1 MSLSI
6 LDFIIIITYFVFV
19 LIIGLLF
26 SKKAGQSIKD
36 YFVSGRSLP
45 WWLAGTSMVAT
56 TFAADTP
63 LAITGLVAKHG
74 VAGNWL
80 WWNLVM
86 SGLLTVFLYARLWHR
101 SGVITDV
108 EFTEIRYG
116 GKPAAILRGFRAL
129 YLSLAI
135 NSIIMGWVT
144 LAMAKIIGIST
155 GMDKWTAVI
164 ICLSITLAYSVL
176 SGLWGVVVTD
186 FFQFFIAMAGAIVL
200 AIFAVNHVG
209 GIDGLISGLDKLE
222 GGSAQ
227 ILSFIP
233 EVGSAWMPVSAVF
246 VYLAIN
252 WWAAWYPGAE
262 PGGGGYIAQRIFS
275 AKNEKHGILS
285 TLWFNIAMYALRP
298 WPWII
303 AALVSLVIYPDL
315 ADKESGYVKLIVDL
329 LPSGVKGI
337 LLASFA
343 AAFMSTISTQ
353 LNWGSSYLVNDF
365 YKRFIQKDA
374 SDKHYV
380 LISRISTVLI
390 LALGALAT
398 MSMETISGAWKFL
411 LAIGAGTGS
420 VYILRWY
427 WWRINAWSEISAM
440 IASFVISVFL
450 QFGLNLST
458 DDPNNFS
465 LVMIITVLGSTIIWL
480 TVTFL
485 TQPESDEVL
494 VKFYKK
500 VRPAGKLWSKIYTE
514 YQLESSK
521 DSLPV
526 SLRDWI
532 YGVVLVY
539 SFLFGLGKLLF
550 GIYTEAVFL
559 LSISFVFGYLL
570 LRDINKM
577 EFESENN

>member
-1 MSLSI
+1 MNLST
-6 LDFIIIITYFVFV
+6 LDIFVITIYFVFV

-36 YFVSGRSLP
+36 FFVSGRSLP

-63 LAITGLVAKHG
+63 LAVTGLVAKHG

-116 GKPAAILRGFRAL
+116 GKPAAYLRGFRAL
-129 YLSLAI
+129 YLALPI

-155 GMDKWTAVI
+155 GLDKWTAVI

-186 FFQFFIAMAGAIVL
+186 FVQFFIAMAGAIIL
-200 AIFAVNHVG
+200 AIFAVNHIG
-209 GIDGLISGLDKLE
+209 GIEGLINGLDQLE
-222 GGSAQ
+222 GGSGQ
-227 ILSFIP
+227 VLSFLP
-233 EVGSAWMPVSAVF
+233 EMGSAWMPISAIF

-275 AKNEKHGILS
+275 AKDERHGILS
-285 TLWFNIAMYALRP
+285 TLWFNIAMYAIRP

-303 AALVSLVIYPDL
+303 AALVSLVMYPDL

-365 YKRFIQKDA
+365 YKRFIKKDA
-374 SDKHYV
+374 TDKHYV
-380 LISRISTVLI
+380 LVSRLSTIII

-411 LAIGAGTGS
+411 LAIGAGTGA

-465 LVMIITVLGSTIIWL
+465 LVMIITVVGSSIVWL

-485 TQPESDEVL
+485 TQPETDEVL
-494 VKFYKK
+494 VRFYKK
-500 VRPAGKLWSKIYTE
+500 VRPAGKLWAKIYKE
-514 YQLESSK
+514 YQLETSK

-532 YGVVLVY
+532 YGVILVY
-539 SFLFGLGKLLF
+539 SFLFGLGKLFF
-550 GIYTEAVFL
+550 GLNIEAVILLIISFITGFL
-559 LSISFVFGYLL
+559 LI
-570 LRDINKM
+570 RDINKM
-577 EFESENN
+577 DFTSS

>member
-1 MSLSI
+1 MQLEM
-6 LDFIIIITYFVFV
+6 LDFAIIIVYFIFV
-19 LIIGLLF
+19 LFIGLKY
-26 SKKAGQSIKD
+26 SGRAGKSLD
-36 YFVSGRSLP
+36 EYFVSGRSLP

-63 LAITGLVAKHG
+63 LAVTGLVAEHG

-108 EFTEIRYG
+108 EFAEIRYS

-129 YLSLAI
+129 YLALPV
-135 NSIIMGWVT
+135 NSIIMGWVI
-144 LAMAKIIGIST
+144 LAMAKIIGISM
-155 GMDKWTAVI
+155 GIDKWTAVI
-164 ICLSITLAYSVL
+164 ICLAVTLAYSML
-176 SGLWGVVVTD
+176 SGLWGVVITD
-186 FFQFFIAMAGAIVL
+186 FFQFFIAMAGAIIL
-200 AIFAVNHVG
+200 AVFALNHIG
-209 GIDGLISGLDKLE
+209 GMDGLITNLDKME

-233 EVGSAWMPVSAVF
+233 EVGSAWMPISAVF
-246 VYLAIN
+246 VYLAVN

-275 AKNEKHGILS
+275 TKNEKHGMLS
-285 TLWFNIAMYALRP
+285 TLWFNVAMYAIRP

-303 AALVSLVIYPDL
+303 AALVSLVMYPDL
-315 ADKESGYVKLIVDL
+315 SDKESGYVKLIVDL
-329 LPSGVKGI
+329 LPVGVKGI

-365 YKRFIQKDA
+365 YKRFVKKDGDA
-374 SDKHYV
+374 KHYILV
-380 LISRISTVLI
+380 SRLITILI
-390 LALGALAT
+390 LVSGALAT
-398 MSMETISGAWKFL
+398 MAMDSISGAWKFL
-411 LAIGAGTGS
+411 MAIGAGTGA

-440 IASFVISVFL
+440 IASFVISIFL

-458 DDPNNFS
+458 DDPSNFS
-465 LVMIITVLGSTIIWL
+465 IVMIITVLGSSVVWL

-485 TQPESDEVL
+485 TSPEKDDVL
-494 VKFYKK
+494 VSFYKK
-500 VRPAGKLWSKIYTE
+500 VKPAGIMWKRIYKKHNLTISDDN
-514 YQLESSK
+514 LS
-521 DSLPV
+521 V

-532 YGVVLVY
+532 LGIILVY
-539 SFLFGLGKLLF
+539 CFLFGLGKIIF
-550 GIYTEAVFL
+550 GELWLGV
-559 LSISFVFGYLL
+559 LL
-570 LRDINKM
+570 LLLATISGYFIMKDIKKLV
-577 EFESENN
+577 

>member
-1 MSLSI
+1 MQLEM
-6 LDFIIIITYFVFV
+6 LDFAIIIIYFIFV
-19 LIIGLLF
+19 LFIGLKY
-26 SKKAGQSIKD
+26 SGRAGKSLD
-36 YFVSGRSLP
+36 EYFVSGRSLP

-63 LAITGLVAKHG
+63 LAVTGLVAEHG

-108 EFTEIRYG
+108 EFAEIRYS

-129 YLSLAI
+129 YLALPV
-135 NSIIMGWVT
+135 NSIIMGWVI
-144 LAMAKIIGIST
+144 LAMAKIIGISM
-155 GMDKWTAVI
+155 GIDKWTAVI
-164 ICLSITLAYSVL
+164 ICLAVTLAYSML
-176 SGLWGVVVTD
+176 SGLWGVVITD
-186 FFQFFIAMAGAIVL
+186 FFQFFIAMAGAIIL
-200 AIFAVNHVG
+200 AVFGLNHIG
-209 GIDGLISGLDKLE
+209 GMDGLITNLDKME

-233 EVGSAWMPVSAVF
+233 EVGSAWMPISAVF
-246 VYLAIN
+246 VYLAVN

-275 AKNEKHGILS
+275 TKDEKHGMLS
-285 TLWFNIAMYALRP
+285 TLWFNVAMYAIRP

-303 AALVSLVIYPDL
+303 AALVSLVMYPDL
-315 ADKESGYVKLIVDL
+315 SDKESGYVKLIVDL
-329 LPSGVKGI
+329 LPVGVKGI

-365 YKRFIQKDA
+365 YKRFVKKDGDA
-374 SDKHYV
+374 KHYILV
-380 LISRISTVLI
+380 SRLTTILI
-390 LALGALAT
+390 LVSGALAT
-398 MSMETISGAWKFL
+398 MAMDSISGAWKFL
-411 LAIGAGTGS
+411 MAIGAGTGA

-440 IASFVISVFL
+440 IASFVISIFL

-458 DDPNNFS
+458 DDPSNFS
-465 LVMIITVLGSTIIWL
+465 IVMIITVLGSSVVWL

-485 TQPESDEVL
+485 TSPEKDDVL
-494 VKFYKK
+494 VSFYKK
-500 VRPAGKLWSKIYTE
+500 VKPAGIMWKRIYKKHNLTISDDN
-514 YQLESSK
+514 LS
-521 DSLPV
+521 V

-532 YGVVLVY
+532 LGIILVY
-539 SFLFGLGKLLF
+539 CFLFGLGKIIF
-550 GIYTEAVFL
+550 GDVWL
-559 LSISFVFGYLL
+559 GVLL
-570 LRDINKM
+570 LLLATISGYFIMKDIKKLV
-577 EFESENN
+577 